1 MSSNIL
7 TPNAAAKVSGVSRSA
22 IMRAL
27 ANRSL
32 PAQRDNKNRWLISRA
47 DLDAWAAMRP
57 EQDRTET
64 PTDRTVTEPNPDMS
78 AQLSATQADL
88 AASRAEA
95 AGLRDRLA
103 DTQADRDRLARLL
116 EKALE
121 PRGIIARIF
130 GR

>member
-1 MSSNIL
+1 ML
-7 TPNAAAKVSGVSRSA
+7 TPNAAAKAVGTSRSA

-57 EQDRTET
+57 VQDRTET
-64 PTDRTVTEPNPDMS
+64 PSDRPVTEPDTDMS
-78 AQLSATQADL
+78 AQLSAAQADL

-95 AGLRDRLA
+95 AGLRDRLT
-103 DTQADRDRLARLL
+103 DTQAERDRLAALL
-116 EKALE
+116 DRALE
-121 PRGIIARIF
+121 PRPGIIARLF
-130 GR
+130 RR